1 MKNVWI
7 AALLILLVVIGCRL
21 PSSLTKK
28 TANENAPDAKQQAD
42 SKSENVSDTDIPAGD
57 PREEL
62 LASARKFKDLPFF
75 AATLTGDGVRNVNGR
90 LEYVAPDK
98 YRFLNIGGPTAG
110 IEFVIIGKQ
119 TYIKSGGKWNR
130 FPVDIGSQI
139 PSVREFLEEQEIQR
153 IKTIKRENDDT
164 ADGIPAAV
172 YVYEGSTP
180 SKAVHYRSRLWID
193 KATRLPL
200 KLVVEYDGG
209 DLKSMTITYDTTT
222 PITIESPMQ

>member
-7 AALLILLVVIGCRL
+7 AALLIILVVIGCRL

-42 SKSENVSDTDIPAGD
+42 SNTESVSDTDIPAGD

-193 KATRLPL
+193 KATRLPI